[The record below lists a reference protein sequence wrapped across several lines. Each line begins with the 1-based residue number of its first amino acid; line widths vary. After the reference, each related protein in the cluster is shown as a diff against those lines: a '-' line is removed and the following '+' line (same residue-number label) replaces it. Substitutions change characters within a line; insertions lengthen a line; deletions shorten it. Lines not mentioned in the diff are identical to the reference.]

1 MSWQRNLLAAAV
13 LVLGIAGFA
22 GQGLAQTASDTFQV
36 SAQVNA
42 TCSIVANDLSFG
54 VYDPTAPD
62 VSANTTLEVTCT
74 NGAGYEIGLDGG
86 STANDVNN
94 RAMAGP
100 GVDTLDYALFRDAG
114 LNQNWG
120 NIGGGNTVTG
130 TGTGATEIVQVYGEL
145 LNNQF
150 VQSGLY
156 TDNVVA
162 TIDF

>member
-13 LVLGIAGFA
+13 LVLGVAGFA
-22 GQGLAQTASDTFQV
+22 GQGLAQTSSDTFQV

-54 VYDPTAPD
+54 IYDPTAPD
-62 VSANTTLEVTCT
+62 VNAATTLEVTCT

-100 GVDTLDYALFRDAG
+100 GVDVLDYALFQDAG
-114 LNQNWG
+114 RNQNWG
-120 NIGGGNTVTG
+120 NIGGDSVAGVG
-130 TGTGATEIVQVYGEL
+130 TGSTEIVQVYGQL

-150 VQSGLY
+150 VESGFY
-156 TDNVVA
+156 SDNVVA

>member
-1 MSWQRNLLAAAV
+1 MFWQRNLLAAAV

-22 GQGLAQTASDTFQV
+22 GQGHAQTSSDTFQV

-54 VYDPTAPD
+54 TYDPTGPD
-62 VSANTTLEVTCT
+62 VNVATNLEVTCT

-86 STANDVNN
+86 TTANDVNN
-94 RAMAGP
+94 RAMGGP
-100 GVDTLDYALFRDAG
+100 GADVLNYALYRDPG
-114 LNQNWG
+114 RNQNWG
-120 NIGGGNTVTG
+120 NTAGNTVTG

>member
-13 LVLGIAGFA
+13 LILGIAGFA
-22 GQGLAQTASDTFQV
+22 GQGLAQTSSDTFQV
-36 SAQVNA
+36 TAQVNA

-54 VYDPTAPD
+54 TYDPTAPD
-62 VSANTTLEVTCT
+62 VNMNTTLAVTCT

-86 STANDVNN
+86 TTANDVNN

-100 GVDTLDYALFRDAG
+100 GVDVLNYALYRDAG
-114 LNQNWG
+114 RNQNWG
-120 NIGGGNTVTG
+120 NTSGNTVTG
-130 TGTGATEIVQVYGEL
+130 TGTGSTEILQVYGEL

-150 VQSGLY
+150 VESGSY

-162 TIDF
+162 TINF